1 VESGKRNLRE
11 RPKLSNWAC
20 RRYPALLT
28 LITQNTQP
36 TMIHLT
42 DQPIDTAALI
52 DQARTPEAGA
62 VVVFLGITRQFT
74 AGSKNAGEDLT
85 GDRIAGDG
93 EGVRETSMLQYD
105 AYREMAEQEIAKL
118 VTEANRRWSLVEC
131 LIVHRL
137 GTVPIA
143 EVSVAIVVSSAHR
156 RAALAAGEWLID
168 TLKDRVPIWKK
179 ECWADGQT
187 DWVHP
192 LPKER

>member
-1 VESGKRNLRE
+1 
-11 RPKLSNWAC
+11 
-20 RRYPALLT
+20 
-28 LITQNTQP
+28 
-36 TMIHLT
+36 MIHLT

-62 VVVFLGITRQFT
+62 VVAFLGITRQFT
-74 AGSKNAGEDLT
+74 GGSKDAGEDLT
-85 GDRIAGDG
+85 GGSG
-93 EGVRETSMLQYD
+93 GVRETSMLQYD

-187 DWVHP
+187 AWVHP

>member
-1 VESGKRNLRE
+1 
-11 RPKLSNWAC
+11 
-20 RRYPALLT
+20 
-28 LITQNTQP
+28 
-36 TMIHLT
+36 MIHLT
-42 DQPIDTAALI
+42 DQPIDTTALI

-74 AGSKNAGEDLT
+74 SGSKDAGEDLT
-85 GDRIAGDG
+85 GASG
-93 EGVRETSMLQYD
+93 GVRETSMLQYD

-137 GTVPIA
+137 GTVPLT

-168 TLKDRVPIWKK
+168 TLKERVPIWKK

-187 DWVHP
+187 AWVHP